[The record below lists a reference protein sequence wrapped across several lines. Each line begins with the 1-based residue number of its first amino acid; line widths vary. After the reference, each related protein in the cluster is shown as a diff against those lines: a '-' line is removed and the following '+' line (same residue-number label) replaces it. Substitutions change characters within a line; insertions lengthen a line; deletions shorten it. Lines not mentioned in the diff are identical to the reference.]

1 MSEEAVESVWTAMT
15 EYDLLEAVESDPY
28 TGLLMY
34 MAAPA
39 YDEEGTVREGSKELF
54 WFDFE
59 GMDLTTDYNHILDGM
74 LELSKG
80 SSLDE
85 IGDIQVN
92 TDDVDWETGSGN
104 IEVGLSYQ
112 DEIYRFDMNVEYDW
126 IDSKVLGIFNS
137 LLEPEGSE
145 KMFYVTWDGGQGVI
159 VFFCTKEWKEQFE
172 AKTGLELMRY

>member
-28 TGLLMY
+28 TWLLMY